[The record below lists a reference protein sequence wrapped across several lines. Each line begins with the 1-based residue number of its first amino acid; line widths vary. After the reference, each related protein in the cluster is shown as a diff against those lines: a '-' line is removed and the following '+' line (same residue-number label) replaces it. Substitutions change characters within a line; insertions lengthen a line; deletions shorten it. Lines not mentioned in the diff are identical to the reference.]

1 MTAVALVAVGS
12 DMNLLD
18 GMHLDARPATVR

>member
-12 DMNLLD
+12 DMNLLV
-18 GMHLDARPATVR
+18 GMHLGALKAAAG